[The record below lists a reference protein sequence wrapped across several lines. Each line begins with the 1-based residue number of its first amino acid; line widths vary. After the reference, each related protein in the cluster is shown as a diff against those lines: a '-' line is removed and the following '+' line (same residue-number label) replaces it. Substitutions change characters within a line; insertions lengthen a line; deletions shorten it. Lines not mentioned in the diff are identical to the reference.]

1 MSKKTYLDMDCVLA
15 DFIKHF
21 NETIDHG
28 GLSRAKFDEYKHHV
42 LEYKDW
48 WYKMPPMA
56 DAKKMVDYL
65 HKNGH
70 DLWIL
75 SAAPK
80 WQHDAANQKIRW
92 LQKHFPII
100 KSNQIIITERSEK
113 KRYAAGGHILIDDY
127 IKNIREWTNAGG
139 IGIKHTSADS
149 TIDMLEKDKQ

>member
-1 MSKKTYLDMDCVLA
+1 MDGVLA
-15 DFIKHF
+15 DFYDHF
-21 NETIDHG
+21 NKTIDHG
-28 GLSRAKFDEYKHHV
+28 GLSKAKFSDYKKHII
-42 LEYKDW
+42 EYKDW
-48 WYKMPPMA
+48 WYKMPPLR
-56 DAKKMVDYL
+56 DAKKLVDYL
-65 HKNGH
+65 HRKGH

-139 IGIKHTSADS
+139 VAIKHTSADS